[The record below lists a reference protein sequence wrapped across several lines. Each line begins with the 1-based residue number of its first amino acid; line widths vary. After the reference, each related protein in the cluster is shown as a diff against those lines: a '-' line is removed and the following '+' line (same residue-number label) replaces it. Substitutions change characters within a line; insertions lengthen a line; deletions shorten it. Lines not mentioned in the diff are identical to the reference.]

1 VVLLLGLKL
10 FYYQIRINKLNQS
23 NVLPKVLVVS
33 TNAIDGGA
41 SIHIETF
48 VDILRNQVDFILVF
62 GSHGPVLARLE
73 RKGFYCV
80 VIPELNNRNYILN
93 DLISI
98 FKLVRLI
105 RVHKPNL
112 LHLHSSKAG
121 LVGRIT
127 SLFSN
132 TPTIFTVHGWGW
144 RGMSKIKASV
154 ILNIER
160 LLSKIPK
167 TFFIYV
173 SKSVEKEALELV
185 HIKENKG
192 GTIVNG
198 TLDFASGGF
207 DKFKKFTIIMPARV
221 SNAKDHIT
229 LVSAFEKFDFESTL
243 ILCGHGTDQIEFIRE
258 MSKFAPKRCGDIVFM
273 GAVENMKELLNKS
286 HVFALISHF
295 EALPLSIIEAMSAS
309 LPVIATDVGGV
320 AELVTDGENGF
331 LIDAGNIDLIV
342 KRFNDL
348 ILEENQIKIGI
359 RGRERYLERY
369 SAEFMSNSI
378 YLKYLENLIN

>member
-1 VVLLLGLKL
+1 MGWYLALSP
-10 FYYQIRINKLNQS
+10 FYCLIKHNSVNKS

-48 VDILRNQVDFILVF
+48 VNMLRNQVDFILVF

-73 RKGFYCV
+73 RKGFSCV
-80 VIPELNNRNYILN
+80 VIPELNNSNYILN

-98 FKLVRLI
+98 YKLARFI
-105 RVHKPNL
+105 GIYKPNL

-121 LVGRIT
+121 LIGRIA
-127 SLFSN
+127 SLLTN
-132 TPTIFTVHGWGW
+132 TPAIFTVHGWGW
-144 RGMSKIKASV
+144 RGMSKIKGYI

-167 TFFIYV
+167 TSFIYV

-185 HIKENKG
+185 QIKENKG
-192 GTIVNG
+192 CTIVNG
-198 TLDFASGGF
+198 TLDFASNQF
-207 DKFKKFTIIMPARV
+207 EKFKKFTIIMPARV
-221 SNAKDHIT
+221 SNAKDHET

-243 ILCGHGTDQIEFIRE
+243 ILCGHGTNQIEFIHE
-258 MSKFAPKRCGDIVFM
+258 MSKFAPNRINDIVFM
-273 GAVENMKELLNKS
+273 GPVENMRELLSKS

-309 LPVIATDVGGV
+309 LPVIASDVGGV
-320 AELVTDGENGF
+320 SELITDGDNGF
-331 LIDAGNIDLIV
+331 LANNRNVDLIV
-342 KRFNDL
+342 KRFNEL
-348 ILEENQIKIGI
+348 ILDENQIKFGK
-359 RGRERYLERY
+359 RGRERYLEKF
-369 SAEFMSNSI
+369 SADSMSNSI
-378 YLKYLENLIN
+378 YLKYLASSNF